1 MRRTKRNGSFL
12 LCLLINML
20 LNLDGLL
27 PAAVLLVLHF
37 VLDWSLW
44 WAVIAAGLWLAG
56 LTLWMSVIGWAG
68 RCGSTPDR
76 QKANKNPYSAGQPK
90 PPSLSG
96 SVPEKHTS
104 V

>member
-37 VLDWSLW
+37 VLDWSFW

-56 LTLWMSVIGWAG
+56 LILWMRRNRLG
-68 RCGSTPDR
+68 RPVR
-76 QKANKNPYSAGQPK
+76 QHPRPAEGK
-90 PPSLSG
+90 
-96 SVPEKHTS
+96 
-104 V
+104 